1 MKNKVIV
8 GLLVVLALMAGYR
21 IGSSRMLESVI
32 ASEENRVPNEGEEAV
47 LSTPELIEKA
57 DYLKTFIQQNFLFD
71 TTEQEMNDG
80 MLKGMFDALEDPY
93 SIYMNPDE
101 FTAMQEDTAGA
112 FGGIGVTVSPD
123 AEDNLITVVA
133 PIKNTPAD
141 RAGLRAGDKI
151 IRIEGEDF
159 TADRMDQAVKMMR
172 GEPGTDV
179 TITIRRL
186 SSEKPPEEFDVTITR
201 EIINIISAEG
211 QMLDEGVGYVN
222 ISSFDE
228 NTDRY
233 FDEVMDR
240 LEAEGAKGIV
250 LDLRNNPG
258 GLLDTVLNI
267 ADRLL
272 PEGPVLITKSK
283 DGKEIVESS
292 DAKMDDIPMV
302 VLVNEGSASA
312 SEILAGAIQDYE
324 RAPVIGVTSFGKGIV
339 QRIIPL
345 EDGSGFKLTVSEYF
359 TPDERKI
366 HEIGV
371 IPDIEVVFEP
381 EDPTFGPDVLEQDN
395 QLQRAI
401 EELEKQIEP

>member
-1 MKNKVIV
+1 
-8 GLLVVLALMAGYR
+8 
-21 IGSSRMLESVI
+21 
-32 ASEENRVPNEGEEAV
+32 
-47 LSTPELIEKA
+47 
-57 DYLKTFIQQNFLFD
+57 
-71 TTEQEMNDG
+71 
-80 MLKGMFDALEDPY
+80 
-93 SIYMNPDE
+93 
-101 FTAMQEDTAGA
+101 
-112 FGGIGVTVSPD
+112 
-123 AEDNLITVVA
+123 
-133 PIKNTPAD
+133 
-141 RAGLRAGDKI
+141 
-151 IRIEGEDF
+151 
-159 TADRMDQAVKMMR
+159 
-172 GEPGTDV
+172 
-179 TITIRRL
+179 
-186 SSEKPPEEFDVTITR
+186 
-201 EIINIISAEG
+201 
-211 QMLDEGVGYVN
+211 MLDEGVGYVN

-401 EELEKQIEP
+401 EELKKQIEP